1 MKFPYFCIQLKL
13 KRSNNM
19 KKIIGI
25 LLALLII
32 GGFGVEAKTTK
43 KGGKK
48 KSVVST
54 EVKNKG
60 GNTISAIQGLTNF
73 TVGSKVVKIPNL
85 NSFQPLLKHFPK
97 TSRKIKSIK
106 ICYMTGLAGEPGD
119 YVDYF
124 RKAKNFREAKKVSCT
139 DILTFDFNK
148 NQQIVKYIHYL
159 GSDQFK
165 YDTNG
170 HLKSIIDEE
179 WGYRG
184 SPAYKVQYNIKW
196 KDDTPIS
203 INRDIIEFE
212 SEYEELND
220 ETLPFDLDFASDDV
234 VSNLIAM
241 LNSNTTKVKTQ
252 QNTCRISGRTI
263 IENEF
268 FSKGDNV
275 VYWVEVQYY

>member
-1 MKFPYFCIQLKL
+1 M
-13 KRSNNM
+13 
-19 KKIIGI
+19 
-25 LLALLII
+25 I

-54 EVKNKG
+54 EVNNKG
-60 GNTISAIQGLTNF
+60 GNSISAIQGLTNF

-106 ICYMTGLAGEPGD
+106 IYYLSVEGGVGSLESDMR
-119 YVDYF
+119 YF
-124 RKAKNFREAKKVSCT
+124 TKAPNIKAAKKYATSSKE
-139 DILTFDFNK
+139 FEFNR
-148 NQQIVKYIHYL
+148 NQQVDKFDYSFGTDKFEYNQQGNPISVIE
-159 GSDQFK
+159 
-165 YDTNG
+165 N
-170 HLKSIIDEE
+170 E

-184 SPAYKVQYNIKW
+184 SPEYEVKYSISWQGNEPVSVSRNIIK
-196 KDDTPIS
+196 
-203 INRDIIEFE
+203 FE
-212 SEYEELND
+212 SEYEGLND

-234 VSNLIAM
+234 VSNLLAM
-241 LNSNTTKVKTQ
+241 LKSNTTKVKTQ
-252 QNTCRISGRTI
+252 QNTCRLSGSTI

-268 FSKGDNV
+268 FRKGDNV